1 MQPDRQPCAGGIVF
15 DDQRRLLLIRRG
27 QPPALGLWSIPGGRC
42 RPDESPEDACVREVL
57 EETGLLVK
65 VIRHVGRVDRDGPPG
80 LTYVIDDYLCEVMSG
95 VLHAGDDASDAC
107 WVSRAELDTLGLS
120 AGLLDAL
127 VVWGTVPD

>member
-1 MQPDRQPCAGGIVF
+1 M
-15 DDQRRLLLIRRG
+15 
-27 QPPALGLWSIPGGRC
+27 
-42 RPDESPEDACVREVL
+42 REVL